1 MFVIKVSLEVKEKRC
16 ELADIS
22 INKNA
27 VYGDTS
33 AMNPEVF
40 VLVVQQ

>member
-1 MFVIKVSLEVKEKRC
+1 MFVIKVSLEVKRVKKY

-27 VYGDTS
+27 VYGDTEFIVK
-33 AMNPEVF
+33 A
-40 VLVVQQ
+40 